1 MQIKATRNGL
11 AHGRRVQTFKIM
23 LDDGEQINST
33 AGTQSEDI
41 TSALLATMHTA
52 AVVAIDEIG
61 ARSEVRSLDVHIEDP
76 TTGETATAKI
86 IVATTVGFA
95 ARRRQQRA

>member
-1 MQIKATRNGL
+1 MQIKTFCEGFVRGTF
-11 AHGRRVQTFKIM
+11 VQTFKITR
-23 LDDGEQINST
+23 DDGAQINST

-61 ARSEVRSLDVHIEDP
+61 ARSEVRSLDVHVEDP
-76 TTGETATAKI
+76 TTGEIATAKI
-86 IVATTVGFA
+86 IVATTVAFA
-95 ARRRQQRA
+95 ARRRH